1 MQQKIKSFI
10 VDPDILDKIFIAF
23 ENKSPFNLKKS
34 IKNIM
39 NEYSINDVKEFYVYL
54 SLELNVAYSN
64 AKQSNYIYHNKKYF
78 KIAIIKLRMKDRNNN
93 SGKSKGWRIIALVD
107 DENNIFYL
115 LDLYSHSQGKDNLS
129 YNEEK
134 KIRLLCDE
142 YAENVTIGGKNE

>member
-1 MQQKIKSFI
+1 
-10 VDPDILDKIFIAF
+10 
-23 ENKSPFNLKKS
+23 
-34 IKNIM
+34 
-39 NEYSINDVKEFYVYL
+39 
-54 SLELNVAYSN
+54 
-64 AKQSNYIYHNKKYF
+64 
-78 KIAIIKLRMKDRNNN
+78 MKDRNNN